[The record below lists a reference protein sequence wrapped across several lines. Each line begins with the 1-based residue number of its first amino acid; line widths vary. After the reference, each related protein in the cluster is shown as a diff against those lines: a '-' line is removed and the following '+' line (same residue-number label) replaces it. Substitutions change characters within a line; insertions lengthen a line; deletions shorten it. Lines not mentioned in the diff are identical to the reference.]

1 MKIRNIIAIAIIIAA
16 FGFNNVHA
24 HCQVPCG
31 IYDDAVRIIQ
41 IREHVTTIE
50 KAMKQIEQLAS
61 DKSSAQNMNQLIRW
75 INTKEE
81 HATFIQST
89 MANYYLAQRIKPK
102 KKGFNDKTLLISK
115 KKLFS
120 KKDVKNLRIAMIQYS
135 HDIYF
140 FLQSP
145 KGFLL
150 VQDEELKTTFERSQR
165 KAKIEKRGLWS
176 ENIFKDCIKELY
188 NK

>member
-89 MANYYLAQRIKPK
+89 MANYFLAQRIKPK
-102 KKGFNDKTLLISK
+102 KKDEAGRQQYVDQTLL
-115 KKLFS
+115 
-120 KKDVKNLRIAMIQYS
+120 
-135 HDIYF
+135 
-140 FLQSP
+140 LQQIIVATM
-145 KGFLL
+145 KCKQT
-150 VQDEELKTTFERSQR
+150 VD
-165 KAKIEKRGLWS
+165 KIEPELVS
-176 ENIFKDCIKELY
+176 TLLNQFVELY
-188 NK
+188 FDEHGKEHLNTMQKG